1 MNLAKSIRVSIAFAL
16 STAAVSFAAPPAEN
30 SPRLRELDFSP
41 FQNAFAAQAG
51 APVVPVYIHGTDKV
65 VDAPRTPVSV
75 TFGRPI
81 MISGRGSKAYRAGAE
96 QIGAELRR
104 LQAFAES
111 ADRAGRPK
119 YAIPPEAPAET
130 DGGQ

>member
-1 MNLAKSIRVSIAFAL
+1 MEYFARDFRVARVFGHPEVHLAGADLRSIRLFRK
-16 STAAVSFAAPPAEN
+16 
-30 SPRLRELDFSP
+30 RLD
-41 FQNAFAAQAG
+41 
-51 APVVPVYIHGTDKV
+51 
-65 VDAPRTPVSV
+65 DA
-75 TFGRPI
+75 
-81 MISGRGSKAYRAGAE
+81 
-96 QIGAELRR
+96 AELRR